1 MAALARRAIARAPAA
16 SPASSLHR
24 VLGERATSLPVRARR
39 ALVARASSP
48 GDPGWNDGSET
59 ISVALDRPM
68 GIVLNSGRDGVGA
81 YVAELVD
88 GGNAAKDGSLRV
100 GDVLLSCGTAADAD
114 EASSVVAKDF
124 DDVMAALGADPDAS
138 AMRLTLKRFKDGPNR
153 TKPEGR
159 VWLEGNALRDGVTT
173 TPSGLQYEVLES
185 GSGPA
190 GRVALD
196 TKCECHCASPLPSRV
211 RSTRVSFSP
220 SVLGDDQSCV
230 STSTHLLESYHA
242 LTNPDPPPGARAS
255 EPNRSPQ
262 TPGRCSTAPSLTRRT
277 SAGNR

>member
-1 MAALARRAIARAPAA
+1 
-16 SPASSLHR
+16 
-24 VLGERATSLPVRARR
+24 
-39 ALVARASSP
+39 
-48 GDPGWNDGSET
+48 
-59 ISVALDRPM
+59 M
-68 GIVLNSGRDGVGA
+68 GIVLNSEETASAR

-88 GGNAAKDGSLRV
+88 GGNAAKDGPCASATCCSRA
-100 GDVLLSCGTAADAD
+100 GPRPDAD

-242 LTNPDPPPGARAS
+242 LTNPDPPPGAR
-255 EPNRSPQ
+255 RV
-262 TPGRCSTAPSLTRRT
+262 RT
-277 SAGNR
+277 ESIAADAGTLLDGTEFDSSYKRGNR